1 MLAKLTMTK
10 NKRLF
15 VVLIAVVSS
24 TAIGCGG
31 DAKYPEVSGIVTV
44 GGEPTPKVRVMF
56 IPQSV
61 GDNHTPGP
69 FSFGETD
76 ADGRFTMRTRRDEP
90 GAVVGPHRVG
100 FHYADLSQQD
110 YMLLGT
116 KPKNERRKKRLKEV
130 EQILTS
136 RPKIRKDPSQ
146 KFDVPSEGTTNA
158 NFEIGEVS
166 AEDSE

>member
-1 MLAKLTMTK
+1 MIK
-10 NKRLF
+10 NIKLF
-15 VVLIAVVSS
+15 VGLIAVVSL
-24 TAIGCGG
+24 TAIGCGSSS
-31 DAKYPEVSGIVTV
+31 KYPEVSGIVTV

-69 FSFGETD
+69 FSSGETD

-90 GAVVGPHRVG
+90 GAVVGPHKVG

-110 YMLLGT
+110 YMLVGT
-116 KPKNERRKKRLKEV
+116 NPKNERRKKRLKEV
-130 EQILTS
+130 EQILAS

-146 KFDVPSEGTTNA
+146 KFDVPSGGTTNA
-158 NFEIGEVS
+158 NFEIGELN
-166 AEDSE
+166 AEASK